1 MSELPQFTG
10 EKVITGYPVGNLN
23 FAATLMCLGKKVQG
37 AKPNPSQKH
46 LSIFYFEQ
54 DNDLKALHKQYT
66 DGALLVEPRA
76 FAENVRTLK
85 DIANNSN
92 A

>member
-1 MSELPQFTG
+1 MSELPTFAG
-10 EKVITGYPVGNLN
+10 EKVISGYPVGNLN
-23 FAATLMCLGKKVQG
+23 FAATLMCLGKKVLG
-37 AKPNPSQKH
+37 AKPNPNQKH
-46 LSIFYFEQ
+46 LSIFLFEQ
-54 DNDLKALHKQYT
+54 GDGYKTIHKQYT
-66 DGALLVEPRA
+66 DGVLLVEPRQ